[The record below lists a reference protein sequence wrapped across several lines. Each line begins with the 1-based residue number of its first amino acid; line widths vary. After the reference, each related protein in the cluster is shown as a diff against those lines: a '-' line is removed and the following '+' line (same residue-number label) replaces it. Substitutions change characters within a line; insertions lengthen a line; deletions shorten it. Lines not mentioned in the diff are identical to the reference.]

1 MGIAAN
7 LDVIAAIIIF
17 TPRRGLKQWL
27 ALDNKAALVS
37 KDNKAAKAL
46 IALVIRAALS
56 IIWVN
61 PLRGVN
67 APVSA
72 TPFLVPVTVISL
84 ALIIDNKAA

>member
-1 MGIAAN
+1 MTF
-7 LDVIAAIIIF
+7 LPLSLYSHPVEDLE
-17 TPRRGLKQWL
+17 PWL

-37 KDNKAAKAL
+37 KDNKATKAL
-46 IALVIRAALS
+46 IAFVIRAALS
-56 IIWVN
+56 IIWLN

-72 TPFLVPVTVISL
+72 TPFLVPVIVILL